1 MTDNGL
7 RLITPGRVRLR
18 TETGKRIRRLLLLS
32 AALLTAGLLLL
43 PAARNGLASLANRIM
58 DASEQANAYA
68 YRRIPAA
75 GEPDEGMAAALIGAA
90 GLCLGGALA
99 VRARRVSGLAAA
111 ILCAGAQAYFGLPLP
126 AAWNIMLFTLAGI
139 LTADRITVRK
149 ALCIAAAA
157 AVLAGTAA
165 AIRPGVNVPVETASE
180 HVRDLL
186 EPAAEDTAG
195 GLPEEDPDAR
205 RETQHTDTRSLTEGD
220 RKTVAER
227 QYRLVTVEKE
237 QISQPEWIN
246 YLKIA
251 LLLLAAS
258 AAVILPFIPAAAVNR
273 RRKKAREA
281 RKMFSSPDRNL
292 AVCAMFRHAARY
304 LDKTGHG
311 AGNIP
316 FREWPAA
323 LAGNMPEK
331 YVDSFQKCCILFEKA
346 AYSDRELTEEQA
358 EQVRDLLAETER
370 LLYDQAGW
378 RERLRLRYAE
388 CLHE

>member
-1 MTDNGL
+1 M
-7 RLITPGRVRLR
+7 
-18 TETGKRIRRLLLLS
+18 
-32 AALLTAGLLLL
+32 
-43 PAARNGLASLANRIM
+43 
-58 DASEQANAYA
+58 
-68 YRRIPAA
+68 
-75 GEPDEGMAAALIGAA
+75 
-90 GLCLGGALA
+90 
-99 VRARRVSGLAAA
+99 
-111 ILCAGAQAYFGLPLP
+111 
-126 AAWNIMLFTLAGI
+126 
-139 LTADRITVRK
+139 
-149 ALCIAAAA
+149 
-157 AVLAGTAA
+157 
-165 AIRPGVNVPVETASE
+165 
-180 HVRDLL
+180 
-186 EPAAEDTAG
+186 
-195 GLPEEDPDAR
+195 
-205 RETQHTDTRSLTEGD
+205 
-220 RKTVAER
+220 
-227 QYRLVTVEKE
+227 
-237 QISQPEWIN
+237 
-246 YLKIA
+246 
-251 LLLLAAS
+251 
-258 AAVILPFIPAAAVNR
+258 ILPFIPAAALNR